1 VALASHDQGPR
12 HANAGSSPRELHS
25 KPSGASRDRRP
36 GSGLGAPR

>member
-1 VALASHDQGPR
+1 LVSHDQAPR
-12 HANAGSSPRELHS
+12 HPNAGSSPRESHS